1 MSVLGRS
8 ILKRARYKCENCSEE
23 WYPLDTQL
31 GLSRSHTSKRLAKL
45 ISHATVFM
53 PFKDARKLC
62 KEFLMISLSVTLMKQ
77 VVTRIGA
84 KLHSEHEE
92 KGKRPYT
99 IKNKESDVDV
109 LYIEGDGAMVP
120 VILDEGREYKENKL
134 GIVFNNKDIVC
145 KSKKNGDP
153 YAEIQK
159 KKMVSSIAEG
169 VEPFKKMLYA
179 AAVEKGLN
187 RAKDV
192 VFISDGAIW
201 LGKCKEEYFP
211 NAVQILDWYHAVE
224 HLWETAHCLFG
235 EDSKNKCK
243 EWVKP
248 LEDLLW
254 EGNVSIVI
262 KRLVNMALNQKE
274 YKKKQTPLFELRGYY
289 ESNRNNMK
297 YDEYREK
304 GWYIGSCAIE
314 SANKYI
320 VSQRLKLSGMQWTLH
335 HADAM
340 IWARCKYFEN
350 EWDNFWD
357 KMNLSDY
364 LNIPVEKRAA

>member
-1 MSVLGRS
+1 
-8 ILKRARYKCENCSEE
+8 
-23 WYPLDTQL
+23 
-31 GLSRSHTSKRLAKL
+31 
-45 ISHATVFM
+45 M
-53 PFKDARKLC
+53 PFKDAKKLC
-62 KEFLMISLSVTLMKQ
+62 EEFLMISISATLMEQ

-84 KLHSEHEE
+84 KLHREYEE

-99 IKNKESDVDV
+99 IENKESDVDT

-120 VILDEGREYKENKL
+120 VIADGGREYKENKL
-134 GIVFNNKDIVC
+134 GIIFNNNDIIR
-145 KSKKNGDP
+145 KKKKNDDP

-169 VEPFKKMLYA
+169 VEPFKKMLHA
-179 AAVEKGLN
+179 AAIEKGLN
-187 RAKDV
+187 KAKNV

-211 NAVQILDWYHAVE
+211 NAFQILDWYHAVE
-224 HLWETAHCLFG
+224 HLWETAHNLFG
-235 EDSKNKCK
+235 ENNKK
-243 EWVKP
+243 ECQDWVKP

-254 EGNVSIVI
+254 EGKASIVI
-262 KRLVNMALNQKE
+262 KRLGNMVFNNK
-274 YKKKQTPLFELRGYY
+274 YKNKQTPLLELRGYY

-297 YDEYREK
+297 YDEYRNK

-335 HADAM
+335 NADAM

-350 EWDNFWD
+350 EWDEFWD
-357 KMNLSDY
+357 KMNPADY
-364 LNIPVEKRAA
+364 LNTPVEKRKVA